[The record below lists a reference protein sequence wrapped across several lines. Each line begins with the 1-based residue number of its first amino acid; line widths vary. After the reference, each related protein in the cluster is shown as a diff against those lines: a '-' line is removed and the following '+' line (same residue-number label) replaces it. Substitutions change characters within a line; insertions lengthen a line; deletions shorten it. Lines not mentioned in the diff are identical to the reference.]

1 MLLNL
6 TEYPLC
12 CICKNNVLRRGQN
25 ERPNCFT
32 TLQTYI
38 CRFFFPFK
46 GDYRIKSLAQKS
58 LKSMSATDTQVRVKR
73 SEVKHWGGE
82 GGHMDGVCLWG
93 HHRSK

>member
-1 MLLNL
+1 MKGQ
-6 TEYPLC
+6 T
-12 CICKNNVLRRGQN
+12 VLQRYKLI
-25 ERPNCFT
+25 FAD
-32 TLQTYI
+32 
-38 CRFFFPFK
+38 FFPFK

-82 GGHMDGVCLWG
+82 GGHMDGVCVWG